1 MWPSLAALVAVA
13 LAASAPAAAQDY
25 PKLKPGLW
33 EVSSRA
39 STQKKDDPPLRTTMC
54 IDDATAR
61 VMYRFSQGM
70 MDDMCSKFDVKH
82 SGNRYISEAV
92 CKLGD
97 SRMVARSTMTLAGD
111 TAYTIEGSSSYDP
124 PFMGIREATT
134 KVEAR
139 HTGPCKPGQKPGD
152 ITTPG
157 GQTINLHNLAPAP
170 KK

>member
-1 MWPSLAALVAVA
+1 MTLKLTALVALA
-13 LAASAPAAAQDY
+13 LVASASAAAQDY
-25 PKLKPGLW
+25 PKLRPGLW

-39 STQKKDDPPLRTTMC
+39 STQKKDDPPMRTTMC

-61 VMYRFSQGM
+61 TMYRFSQGM

-82 SGNRYISEAV
+82 SGNRYVSEAV

-111 TAYTIEGSSSYDP
+111 SAYTIEGSSTYDP
-124 PFMGIREATT
+124 PFMGIREVTT

-139 HTGPCKPGQKPGD
+139 HVGPCKPGQKPGD